1 MTDRQSNPSGT
12 SADRNS
18 GEASGKHQGLRQPG
32 DDTRVDDK
40 LENVDLESRGVK
52 MEDHLR
58 NKRGKGVPGEFD
70 DSIDHDAR
78 EGYIQPDAAERP
90 KRDDA

>member
-1 MTDRQSNPSGT
+1 MTNRQSNPSGT
-12 SADRNS
+12 AAGRSS
-18 GEASGKHQGLRQPG
+18 GEASGKHQGLRQPA
-32 DDTRVDDK
+32 DDTRVEDK

-52 MEDHLR
+52 VEDHLR

-78 EGYIQPDAAERP
+78 EGYIQPDAAKRP
-90 KRDDA
+90 RRDA

>member
-12 SADRNS
+12 AADRSS
-18 GEASGKHQGLRQPG
+18 GEASGKHQGLRQPA
-32 DDTRVDDK
+32 DDTRVEDK

-52 MEDHLR
+52 VEDHLR

-70 DSIDHDAR
+70 DSIDHDASG
-78 EGYIQPDAAERP
+78 GYVQPDAAERP
-90 KRDDA
+90 KRDA